1 VADWPEPTEWA
12 IVQTRLEEPDKPL
25 REWDKPFVY
34 AIESESDAH
43 GFTFPEGYT
52 HHVHVIERGFPTKEA
67 AQEKL
72 KEMGIL

>member
-12 IVQTRLEEPDKPL
+12 IVQLRLEGPDIRL
-25 REWDKPFVY
+25 REWGKPFVY

>member
-1 VADWPEPTEWA
+1 
-12 IVQTRLEEPDKPL
+12 VQTRLEGPDITP

-34 AIESESDAH
+34 GLDSEADAH
-43 GFTFPEGYT
+43 DYTDSNGYT
-52 HHVHVIERGFPTKEA
+52 YYVHVIERGFPTEKA